1 MYCPTCNK
9 MLSDKA
15 QACPNCGHPFDSI
28 DRLQNS
34 IDRLQNKL
42 TSTGN
47 KSKVTFVLLALLL
60 GGLGIH
66 RMYIASWSLGIIYLL
81 FCWTFIPMLVAVIEA
96 IVIGLRKNDPR
107 FE

>member
-15 QACPNCGHPFDSI
+15 RACPNCDHPFDF
-28 DRLQNS
+28 

-47 KSKVTFVLLALLL
+47 KSKFTFVLLALLL

-81 FCWTFIPMLVAVIEA
+81 FCWTFIPMFIAVIEA